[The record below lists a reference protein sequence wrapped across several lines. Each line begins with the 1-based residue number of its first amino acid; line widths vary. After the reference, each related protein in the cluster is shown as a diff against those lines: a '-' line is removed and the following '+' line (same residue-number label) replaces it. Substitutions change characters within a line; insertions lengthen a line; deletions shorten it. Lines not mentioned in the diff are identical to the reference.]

1 MSTTQKREQLL
12 QRCLACHLWAGES
25 GWIDIPYA
33 LRAYGRSNSE
43 YVVFVEEDAKA
54 KVIMYR
60 FTSNN

>member
-12 QRCLACHLWAGES
+12 QRCLACHFLAGES

-33 LRAYGRSNSE
+33 LRAYFRSKGE

-54 KVIMYR
+54 KVIMYQL
-60 FTSNN
+60 TSNN